1 MILFHRSHIIP
12 LIKRNEK
19 ICAKTND
26 VKYRKSLTPYQT
38 NNMQM
43 LTSVYT
49 ETLKKN
55 LVIKTVIH

>member
-49 ETLKKN
+49 ETLKKT
-55 LVIKTVIH
+55 L